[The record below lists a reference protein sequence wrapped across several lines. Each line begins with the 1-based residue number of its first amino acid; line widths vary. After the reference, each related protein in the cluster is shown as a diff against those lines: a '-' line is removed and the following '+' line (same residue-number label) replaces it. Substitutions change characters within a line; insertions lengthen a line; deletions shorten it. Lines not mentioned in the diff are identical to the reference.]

1 MAQSKADRSSPE
13 LDRPNMSDAPVQGLP
28 DVSLSSR
35 RIVLLGKS
43 NVGKSAAGNTILGQ
57 RAFRSERMRSVSNK
71 CSEAHGTVS
80 GRSVSVVV
88 TPAFFNTEMSPE
100 QFAIEMSRSVYL
112 SSPGPHA
119 FLIVFPVNMRLTDQ
133 DEKIPQEI
141 KMMFGREVLKYSIVL
156 FTHGDQLKEPIEEL
170 IEENSR
176 MRDIVDLCGGRY
188 QVFNNRDI
196 YNRKQVNDLLKKT
209 DTMIEQNGGGHYTH
223 QMLEDALR
231 SRQEEEDQ
239 RLREEEQKRR
249 EIEERLREE
258 ERKRQEKKPVQEEI
272 AEKPQTSEENRPKE
286 EECRKQEEKGSG
298 LKMEGTHLMPKVC
311 LNLVLL
317 GRTGAG
323 KSSTGNT
330 ILGRQAFSSMES
342 YRPVTQNIAA
352 EVGHVCG
359 LLIAVYDTPGFSGAE
374 LSKEELGKYEEVLQ
388 KCEADLC
395 AFLLVLQ
402 PQRFTEEEKKTVEEV
417 EALLGETLLK
427 KTWIIFTRG
436 DELEDEN
443 MKINHVIN
451 DNAFLKKLT
460 QNYEGRWHV
469 FNNKKKG
476 QSDQVK
482 SLITKIFQNNLKNL
496 SRNPWQSIPISIQH
510 SGVSFRRIM
519 LLGKSGAGKSSA
531 GNTILGK
538 KEFESDSGSE
548 TRECSEKHG
557 TVSGRS
563 VSVVDTPGFFDSEMS
578 SERLMNEIMRSV
590 YLTSPGPHAF
600 LIVFNVNMKIT
611 EQEEKIPQMIE
622 MMFGEKVLK
631 YSIILFTHGDQLKGK
646 SMEQVFK
653 ENSRFRRVVDQC
665 GGRYQVFDNKDRKNR
680 KQVDD
685 LQQRTDTMIE
695 KNGGH
700 YSDQM
705 YEDAWKFRREE
716 EQRQRVRKP
725 EVNYSKALLYG
736 AVAAGAVVGGA
747 LGVGAAVGAAVG
759 AFVGGKA
766 AAGFI
771 DARKQREEE
780 ERRQQEEEEEG

>member
-1 MAQSKADRSSPE
+1 MTPYFFIYSSIGPGVIGLVGTRISMFDHLTSQRQDRRVSSEKPHGRTCAAKHDRQALIHRDRRSKHAERYINSALDLIQIEVMFSGVAQIHGPLRTAKR
-13 LDRPNMSDAPVQGLP
+13 RPP
-28 DVSLSSR
+28 
-35 RIVLLGKS
+35 
-43 NVGKSAAGNTILGQ
+43 
-57 RAFRSERMRSVSNK
+57 
-71 CSEAHGTVS
+71 
-80 GRSVSVVV
+80 
-88 TPAFFNTEMSPE
+88 
-100 QFAIEMSRSVYL
+100 
-112 SSPGPHA
+112 PGP
-119 FLIVFPVNMRLTDQ
+119 V
-133 DEKIPQEI
+133 
-141 KMMFGREVLKYSIVL
+141 
-156 FTHGDQLKEPIEEL
+156 
-170 IEENSR
+170 
-176 MRDIVDLCGGRY
+176 
-188 QVFNNRDI
+188 
-196 YNRKQVNDLLKKT
+196 
-209 DTMIEQNGGGHYTH
+209 
-223 QMLEDALR
+223 
-231 SRQEEEDQ
+231 
-239 RLREEEQKRR
+239 
-249 EIEERLREE
+249 
-258 ERKRQEKKPVQEEI
+258 
-272 AEKPQTSEENRPKE
+272 
-286 EECRKQEEKGSG
+286 
-298 LKMEGTHLMPKVC
+298 
-311 LNLVLL
+311 
-317 GRTGAG
+317 
-323 KSSTGNT
+323 
-330 ILGRQAFSSMES
+330 
-342 YRPVTQNIAA
+342 
-352 EVGHVCG
+352 
-359 LLIAVYDTPGFSGAE
+359 
-374 LSKEELGKYEEVLQ
+374 
-388 KCEADLC
+388 
-395 AFLLVLQ
+395 
-402 PQRFTEEEKKTVEEV
+402 
-417 EALLGETLLK
+417 
-427 KTWIIFTRG
+427 
-436 DELEDEN
+436 
-443 MKINHVIN
+443 
-451 DNAFLKKLT
+451 
-460 QNYEGRWHV
+460 
-469 FNNKKKG
+469 
-476 QSDQVK
+476 
-482 SLITKIFQNNLKNL
+482 

-780 ERRQQEEEEEG
+780 ERRQKEEEEEG